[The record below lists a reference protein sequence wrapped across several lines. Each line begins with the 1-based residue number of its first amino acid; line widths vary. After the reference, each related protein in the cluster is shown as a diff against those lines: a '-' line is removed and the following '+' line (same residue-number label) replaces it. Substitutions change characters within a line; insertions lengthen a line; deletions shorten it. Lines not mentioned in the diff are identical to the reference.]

1 MGSNR
6 FASVLTNFGYVLEMS
21 RAFVRESDD
30 SDEDLNIPIRAP
42 LPPGVKNLITPGG
55 ARRLQEELA
64 ALLEKKR
71 ELSRS
76 PSDTPSSE
84 TEAQSRKIQL
94 RIRQLQQIA
103 DSMVITPPPT
113 GSRDRVCFGAGV
125 LVRHANGQ
133 EATYRIVG
141 IDEID
146 LDRNQISWRSPLA
159 RALLSQRAGNRVQF
173 DSPSGKDELFVVSFS
188 YES

>member
-1 MGSNR
+1 
-6 FASVLTNFGYVLEMS
+6 MS

-30 SDEDLNIPIRAP
+30 SNEDLHVPVRSQ

-71 ELSRS
+71 ELSQS
-76 PSDTPSSE
+76 PSDTQSSE
-84 TEAQSRKIQL
+84 NEAQSRKIQL

-103 DSMVITPPPT
+103 ESMVTTPPSA
-113 GSRDRVCFGAGV
+113 GSRDRVCFGASV

>member
-1 MGSNR
+1 
-6 FASVLTNFGYVLEMS
+6 MS

-30 SDEDLNIPIRAP
+30 SDEDLHVPVRSQ

-55 ARRLQEELA
+55 AKRLQEGLD
-64 ALLEKKR
+64 ALLERKR
-71 ELSRS
+71 ALSQPS
-76 PSDTPSSE
+76 SDTSSSE
-84 TEAQSRKIQL
+84 NEAQSRKLQS

-103 DSMVITPPPT
+103 DSMVVTPPSA
-113 GSRDRVCFGAGV
+113 GSRDRVCFGASV

-173 DSPSGKDELFVVSFS
+173 DSPSGKDELFIVSFF
-188 YES
+188 YEE